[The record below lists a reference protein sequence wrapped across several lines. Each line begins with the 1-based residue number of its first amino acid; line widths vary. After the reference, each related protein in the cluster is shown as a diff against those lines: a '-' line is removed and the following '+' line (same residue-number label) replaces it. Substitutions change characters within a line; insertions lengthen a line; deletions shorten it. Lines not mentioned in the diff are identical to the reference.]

1 MLHCMYNIFISM
13 LFVKKNDLVSKVQTN
28 KKFKIQGFS
37 LQLTNIGTIT
47 LLDLDIR
54 NIQLL
59 TESAGA

>member
-1 MLHCMYNIFISM
+1 M